1 MLKLKKVLEIDNLSR
16 LFSTLKTPNDP
27 TSYFR
32 LGVAIEKSLEYF
44 SNGHLQRVNLT
55 GKDLLG
61 SDKKYYECKKVTFKN
76 KGGMSVRNVIVK
88 NGRGNSDQEFK
99 PADYYIFVEPL
110 KRKACCVPGKM
121 LYNIRQTK
129 TDVKAHCNPKAKHF
143 FMFENDLKG
152 KELPFSYRDFFEED
166 DKHLYDYIKSF
177 S

>member
-76 KGGMSVRNVIVK
+76 KNGMSVRDVIVK
-88 NGRGNSDQEFK
+88 NGRKLRSR
-99 PADYYIFVEPL
+99 I
-110 KRKACCVPGKM
+110 
-121 LYNIRQTK
+121 
-129 TDVKAHCNPKAKHF
+129 
-143 FMFENDLKG
+143 
-152 KELPFSYRDFFEED
+152 
-166 DKHLYDYIKSF
+166 
-177 S
+177 